1 MIIFGSGIIVAGYDV
16 FIEAVEN
23 LFKAHFLDE
32 NFLMVVAA
40 IGTFLIGQYPEG
52 LAVLLFFQIGE
63 LFEHHAVGDTEKAI
77 TDLVN
82 IQAEYANLQKDG
94 HITKVDPKDVQIG
107 DIIVIKPGERIPLDG
122 KIIEGISNINTKA
135 LTGEPIPKYVEP
147 GSEIMSGCINLN
159 GVLKAKVTNTYDNST
174 VTKLLEL
181 IKESASKKSNSEKF
195 ITKFAKYY
203 TPAVV
208 LTAIFIAIVPSV
220 LYPSQTSTW
229 TYRALMFLV
238 VSCPCALVVS
248 IPLGFFCGIGCSSKN
263 GILVKGSNYLE
274 ALAATKTVVF
284 DKTGTLTK
292 GEFKVS
298 QINSVKLEEEE
309 ELIEYAAKAE
319 YYSDHPIS
327 ASLKECHGKE
337 INPAHIAESVNIPG
351 KGVRSVILGKTIHV
365 GNSVLMKEIG
375 IVSSHS
381 DSNEGTNVHVAV
393 EKDYAG
399 HIVVSDTIKEDSAY
413 AVKELRKAGVTTI
426 IMLTGDSDSTGQ
438 AVSQKLGLDMAYAE
452 LLPQDKIKK
461 LEDLINLQ
469 AVNKKTIFV
478 GDGINDAP
486 SLARADIG
494 IAMGGLGSDAAIEAA
509 DIIIMDDNPLKVA
522 TGIWIAKKT
531 VRIVREN
538 ILFSL
543 SVKFGVLFLIT
554 FGLLGM
560 WAAIFADVGVL
571 IVAILNSTRALNV
584 RRLPVSSQTISS
596 KTTVKIS

>member
-1 MIIFGSGIIVAGYDV
+1 MIIFGSGIIIAGYDV
-16 FIEAVEN
+16 FTEAVEN

-63 LFEHHAVGDTEKAI
+63 LFEDHAVGDTEKAI

-82 IQAEYANLQKDG
+82 IQAEYANLQRDG
-94 HITKVDPKDVQIG
+94 HITKVDPKNIQIG

-122 KIIEGISNINTKA
+122 RIIEGISNIDTKA
-135 LTGEPIPKYVEP
+135 LTGEPVPKYVEP

-159 GVLKAKVTNTYDNST
+159 GVLKAEVTNTYDNST

-208 LTAIFIAIVPSV
+208 LAAIFIAIVPSI

-238 VSCPCALVVS
+238 VSCPCALVAS

-298 QINSVKLEEEE
+298 RINSVKLEEE

-337 INPAHIAESVNIPG
+337 IDPAHIAESVNIPG

-365 GNSVLMKEIG
+365 GNSILMKEIG

-413 AVKELRKAGVTTI
+413 AIKELRKSGVTTI
-426 IMLTGDSDSTGQ
+426 IMLTGDSDNVGQ
-438 AVSQKLGLDMAYAE
+438 TVSQKLGLDMAYTE

-461 LEDLINLQ
+461 LEDIINLQ
-469 AVNKKTIFV
+469 TVNKKTIFV

-522 TGIWIAKKT
+522 TGILIARKT
-531 VRIVREN
+531 VSIVREN
-538 ILFSL
+538 IVFSL

-560 WAAIFADVGVL
+560 WTAIFADVGVL
-571 IVAILNSTRALNV
+571 VVAVLNSTRALNV
-584 RRLPVSSQTISS
+584 KRLPISS
-596 KTTVKIS
+596 KTESAKTTVKIS